1 MRELSNIDF
10 DFTLS
15 SLEMAFDH
23 SSENPTNNNT
33 SEEMKNLHE
42 EEEGGGKGK
51 N

>member
-10 DFTLS
+10 DFTLCR
-15 SLEMAFDH
+15 LEMAFDN
-23 SSENPTNNNT
+23 SSENPTNNINT
-33 SEEMKNLHE
+33 SEETKNLH